1 MKPTQPKVKVEH
13 GTDVTIGTF
22 HMEAIL
28 DERHMRELEAEL
40 LAVVERNEAKRL
52 MLNFEHV
59 EFMSSAFLGLLVKV
73 HKRVIEA
80 GGTLQLYHLDPKIYK
95 VFEITKLTNV
105 FDIVQPQ

>member
-1 MKPTQPKVKVEH
+1 MRSKKPKVKVEY

-22 HMEAIL
+22 HTESIL
-28 DERHMRELEAEL
+28 DEQQMRELEAEL
-40 LAVVERNEAKRL
+40 LAIVERNENKRL

-95 VFEITKLTNV
+95 IFDITRLTKV
-105 FDIVQPQ
+105 FDII